1 MRLGKIISY
10 YLVRAVVPYFV
21 LAWTILTVILFVQQA
36 GRYSEIFFDPNL
48 PASFIWQLTFALFP
62 NVIAFTCPMAVLVGV
77 IIGLSRMQTD
87 NELTAIRSFGVGS
100 LAAVV
105 PVLVLGVVLSGFSIA
120 VNLFGVPM
128 ASKRFAR

>member
-1 MRLGKIISY
+1 MRLGRIISF
-10 YLVRAVVPYFV
+10 YLVRAVVPYFL

-48 PASFIWQLTFALFP
+48 PASFIWQLTFALIP

-87 NELTAIRSFGVGS
+87 NELTAIRSFCIVT
-100 LAAVV
+100 
-105 PVLVLGVVLSGFSIA
+105 
-120 VNLFGVPM
+120 
-128 ASKRFAR
+128 